1 MGAGRF
7 SIATTLTGL
16 YYRFITA
23 FSFHA
28 LQTGNLAEIWHCT
41 CLSVLMTNSE
51 ERDWRKLCEL
61 AAKETDPEKLYA
73 LVEKLNRAL
82 EVRAQRRKGQTP
94 NDANRDPD
102 PPKKHQ
108 TEGRAQS

>member
-1 MGAGRF
+1 MVAGRF
-7 SIATTLTGL
+7 FIATTLIGL

-28 LQTGNLAEIWHCT
+28 LQTQNLAEKWHCT
-41 CLSVLMTNSE
+41 CVSILMTNSE
-51 ERDWRKLCEL
+51 EEKNWRKLCEL

-94 NDANRDPD
+94 GDGDKDPD
-102 PPKKHQ
+102 HPSNQ
-108 TEGRAQS
+108 QEESQA